1 MTSLPQHRQNGV
13 AVYNKT
19 GSKTIYYSRYG
30 ISLTATVAT
39 TNKGN
44 FLLYFISL
52 FLSLSLSLSLS
63 RSSALHTI
71 DRKSK
76 KSQSAFETH
85 VLRIGSRIANAEPR
99 SCCTTSR
106 NIANTLF
113 SSKRN
118 VRGIIP
124 GGLFPLRFRRV
135 VSGG

>member
-1 MTSLPQHRQNGV
+1 MESP
-13 AVYNKT
+13 
-19 GSKTIYYSRYG
+19 STIRPDQRRS
-30 ISLTATVAT
+30 IIHDTE
-39 TNKGN
+39 
-44 FLLYFISL
+44 FLLPLPSLRRTKETFYFTSSL
-52 FLSLSLSLSLS
+52 SFSLSLSLS